1 MSVSVSQLKLN
12 QLDRDF
18 PRTSAPI
25 PGKAEILTFFNS
37 FTHPIAVAGMA
48 LYDPI
53 TRKYLEDSVEA
64 YEHDGFFWTN
74 EDVLLFEK
82 YDLQLEQ
89 SFIDYVLIR

>member
-1 MSVSVSQLKLN
+1 MRVDVSQIELD

-18 PRTSAPI
+18 PRTPAPI
-25 PGKAEILTFFNS
+25 PGKAEILAFFKS

-48 LYDPI
+48 LYDPM
-53 TRKYLEDSVEA
+53 TRKYLEASVEA
-64 YEHDGFFWTN
+64 YEHEGFYWTN

-89 SFIDYVLIR
+89 SFIDYVLTR